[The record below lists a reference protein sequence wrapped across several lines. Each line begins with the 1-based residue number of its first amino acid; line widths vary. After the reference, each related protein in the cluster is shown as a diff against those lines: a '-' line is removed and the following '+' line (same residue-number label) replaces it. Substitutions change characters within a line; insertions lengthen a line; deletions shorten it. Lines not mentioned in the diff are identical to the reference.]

1 MGCVPLCLECTLRR
15 STQPL
20 IGINDVDD
28 GTTAQGREQSATTTI
43 SGDRTA
49 LTNGTYNENPILPLT
64 TRHRRTILVT
74 HAMAVRV

>member
-1 MGCVPLCLECTLRR
+1 MGCVLFCSGRRSRR

-20 IGINDVDD
+20 IGMNDVDD

-43 SGDRTA
+43 SGDRTT
-49 LTNGTYNENPILPLT
+49 LTNGTYNPNPSLPLT

>member
-1 MGCVPLCLECTLRR
+1 MGCVPFCLERRSRR

-20 IGINDVDD
+20 IGMNDMDD
-28 GTTAQGREQSATTTI
+28 GTTAQGREQSATATI

-49 LTNGTYNENPILPLT
+49 LTNGTYNENPSLPLT